1 LHLTMLN
8 CYYLLMTIKK
18 YISYIIIFIG
28 VIGSSFY
35 EIGNWYDLNVNNES
49 YYFMYIFFGYLS
61 LKYNLLRKIS
71 LLFFSLLSLVL
82 LSGEIFGFIN
92 LNSFNFITNTVIL
105 TCGIVEVVNT
115 NITRTSRPTR
125 LLSRSLR
132 FGCAGKDARQLRLT
146 AQAVVILT

>member
-1 LHLTMLN
+1 
-8 CYYLLMTIKK
+8 MTIKK

-28 VIGSSFY
+28 VIGSTFY

-49 YYFMYIFFGYLS
+49 YFVYIFFGYLS

-105 TCGIVEVVNT
+105 TCPLCQH
-115 NITRTSRPTR
+115 RFR
-125 LLSRSLR
+125 LELS
-132 FGCAGKDARQLRLT
+132 
-146 AQAVVILT
+146 

>member
-28 VIGSSFY
+28 VIGSTFY

-49 YYFMYIFFGYLS
+49 YFVYIFFGYLS

-105 TCGIVEVVNT
+105 TCGIVEIVNT
-115 NITRTSRPTR
+115 IVHPEAYRPTTT
-125 LLSRSLR
+125 
-132 FGCAGKDARQLRLT
+132 KD
-146 AQAVVILT
+146 VEEE